1 MLSQEIKGNLA
12 RLLATE
18 NLVVEHKNVSTA
30 SFNIDDRILTLPSWD
45 KASSI
50 VYDLLVGHE
59 VGHALYTPVWDNF
72 SCPADYVNITEDAR
86 VEKLMKRRYPG
97 LRKTFYC
104 GYSELNA
111 QDFFGIEN
119 EDLDT
124 LNYIDRVNLHFKIG
138 TAGVSIKFAPDE
150 QELVD
155 ECSEAETFDEA
166 VAVAEKM
173 WKLAKEQQKEMEQL
187 ANVPQ
192 SGSDGRPDSSESQSF
207 DAEKTEDQGGED
219 YMTHEEMLEEA
230 ERREQENE
238 EVPGSA
244 GGEISE
250 SQTQEAFDR
259 AAKSLTNRYTS
270 DRTTYVDIPKFN
282 PDDFVVD
289 WTTIHDWIDECS
301 DEQYDYTFADSEYTS
316 FKKSIQ
322 KEVNYLVKEFECKKS
337 ADAYSRAMTSRTG
350 VLDTSK
356 LHTYKYNE
364 DLFKKV
370 TVIPEGKNHGML
382 FILDWSGS
390 MNAVMHSTVKQLL
403 TLIMFCKKVGIPFE
417 VYAFSNEWIPAE
429 RAISGKTPEITND
442 EYYAYKQHIEKNQ
455 VFINKSFFRMMN
467 ILSSRSNSKNFDRQ
481 CRNIWRE
488 VFSMSH
494 YVSYHGTIGMGL
506 SGTPLNESILVMKEI
521 IPQFQKSTGVNKVN
535 LMILTDGDACGT
547 GYGAEVIS
555 YDGESTRMTI
565 RRIESGDC
573 VLRDRKIGRMYSKNL
588 GFSDSTNLFIQNL
601 KENNPGVNVMG
612 FRIVESS
619 GLTTFYHRYCHND
632 YDSQQKLQKQWKKEK
647 SAVLPNPVAYDALY
661 AIHAKVTNIEDT
673 ELEVDAGSS
682 KTQVRSAFRK
692 MLAKKQNNKKILNS
706 FISLIS

>member
-1 MLSQEIKGNLA
+1 MLTQEIKGNLA

-18 NLVVEHKNVSTA
+18 NLVVEHKPVSTA
-30 SFNIDDRILTLPSWD
+30 SFNVDDRVLTLPNWE
-45 KASSI
+45 KASNV

-72 SCPADYVNITEDAR
+72 SCPRDYVNVTEDAR
-86 VEKLMKRRYPG
+86 IEKLMKRRYPG
-97 LRKTFYC
+97 LRKTFYG

-111 QDFFGIEN
+111 QDFFGIAD

-124 LNYIDRVNLHFKIG
+124 LLYIDRVNLHFKIG
-138 TAGVSIKFAPDE
+138 TAGVSVNFNPEE
-150 QELVD
+150 QALVD
-155 ECSEAETFDEA
+155 ECAAAETFDEA

-173 WKLAKEQQKEMEQL
+173 WQLAKEQQKEMEQM

-192 SGSDGRPDSSESQSF
+192 SGGDGGSDESETQSI
-207 DAEKTEDQGGED
+207 DAEEPEQQSEEGGEGSPD
-219 YMTHEEMLEEA
+219 GEDDWEE
-230 ERREQENE
+230 ENDE
-238 EVPGSA
+238 EVPGTS

-259 AAKSLTNRYTS
+259 ATQGLNNRYS
-270 DRTTYVDIPKFN
+270 GGRNTYVDIPKFN

-301 DEQYDYTFADSEYTS
+301 CEEYDYSFADTEYNS

-356 LHTYKYNE
+356 LHTYKFNE

-370 TVIPEGKNHGML
+370 TIIPEGKNHGML

-390 MNAVMHSTVKQLL
+390 MGTVMLPTIKQLL
-403 TLIMFCKKVGIPFE
+403 TLVMFCKKVGIPFE

-429 RAISGKTPEITND
+429 RAIAGKSPEISND
-442 EYYAYKQHIEKNQ
+442 EYYAYKQDIAKNQ
-455 VFINKSFFRMMN
+455 VYVNKSFFRMMN

-488 VFSMSH
+488 VFSMCY
-494 YVSYHGTIGMGL
+494 YVSYQSTIGMGL
-506 SGTPLNESILVMKEI
+506 SGTPLNESILVMKDI
-521 IPQFQKSTGVNKVN
+521 IPQFKKSTGVNKVN
-535 LMILTDGDACGT
+535 LMILTDGEACGT
-547 GYGAEVIS
+547 GYGAEAIS
-555 YDGESTRMTI
+555 YDGETTRMTV
-565 RRIESGDC
+565 RRIDGGD
-573 VLRDRKIGRMYSKNL
+573 VILRDRKIGRMYARNN
-588 GFSDSTNLFIQNL
+588 GFTESTNLFIQNL

-619 GLTTFYHRYCHND
+619 GLTSFYHRYCNAS
-632 YDSQQKLQKQWKKEK
+632 YDSQQELQKQWKKEK

-661 AIHAKVTNIEDT
+661 AIHAKATNTEDT
-673 ELEVDAGSS
+673 ELNVDAGAS

-692 MLAKKQNNKKILNS
+692 MLSKKQNNKKILNS
-706 FISLIS
+706 FISLVS